1 MHKAH
6 AHGAVCGREWERGS
20 GYRAAALF
28 VVHWVDVVALRS
40 GQASLL
46 KRGLVHRCLE
56 PAHTDSLAPHKLRCQ
71 RERNRE
77 HRPGPHSADD
87 SSAEFKNGW
96 GEPSREAR
104 QGPVLKAFSNKNQPT
119 DDDTSAARACARAPD
134 AGQHGDTGGTASQQ
148 CTVGV

>member
-77 HRPGPHSADD
+77 HRPRPHLLMTQQEKVQWLGA
-87 SSAEFKNGW
+87 
-96 GEPSREAR
+96 PSREAKR
-104 QGPVLKAFSNKNQPT
+104 CQFWF
-119 DDDTSAARACARAPD
+119 
-134 AGQHGDTGGTASQQ
+134 
-148 CTVGV
+148 

>member
-20 GYRAAALF
+20 GYRAAALL

-87 SSAEFKNGW
+87 SSAECPIVPLSSAGSK
-96 GEPSREAR
+96 

>member
-6 AHGAVCGREWERGS
+6 AQGAVCGREWERGS

-77 HRPGPHSADD
+77 HRRRPHSADD
-87 SSAEFKNGW
+87 SS
-96 GEPSREAR
+96 GEGRWSGRAFAGAGSR
-104 QGPVLKAFSNKNQPT
+104 
-119 DDDTSAARACARAPD
+119 
-134 AGQHGDTGGTASQQ
+134 GQF
-148 CTVGV
+148 